1 MNFDLISAII
11 FYLLIVIIFIWKR
24 KKVKVIEKIVF
35 GFTTKRFNKFLESI
49 GKYRKFWKII
59 GDIAIIIDFIF
70 MGFVIYELS
79 LIAYK
84 NIIGIHIPGA
94 AIVIPG
100 VKIPGSPIFIPFWYG
115 IISIFILA
123 LVHEFSHAIM
133 SFAEKI
139 KVKMVG
145 FGFFLI
151 FPIAFVEPS
160 KKKFEKAKPL
170 SRMRIAAMGPFAN
183 IVLAFL
189 VIGLLVLTS
198 GFYLKYS
205 QIQIVGFSKD
215 SPAKMAGIK
224 NGEILNEIDGYK
236 IVNMKDIILSME
248 NVKPGE
254 IVNVTTNLGEYQI
267 NTTEMDGRAYM
278 GVYLKQV
285 YKNKIAD
292 IYVNFFSW
300 LGNLNFAIGIINLLP
315 IYILDG
321 GLMLYDALYYISK
334 KKRDIIFKTISN
346 IFLLLLVFDILI
358 TYIPI

>member
-11 FYLLIVIIFIWKR
+11 FYSLIIILFIWKR

-35 GFTTKRFNKFLESI
+35 GFTTKRFNHFLESL
-49 GKYRKFWKII
+49 GKYKKFWKIV
-59 GDIAIIIDFIF
+59 GDIAIIVDFIF

-79 LIAYK
+79 FIAYK
-84 NIIGIHIPGA
+84 NLMGVHLPGA

-100 VKIPGSPIFIPFWYG
+100 VKLPGSPIFIPFWYG

-151 FPIAFVEPS
+151 FPIAFVEPM
-160 KKKFEKAKPL
+160 KKKFEKAKPI

-189 VIGLLVLTS
+189 VMGLLVSTS
-198 GFYLKYS
+198 GLYLKYS
-205 QIQIVGFSKD
+205 QVQIVGFSEN
-215 SPAKMAGIK
+215 SSAKIAGVKEGSIIK
-224 NGEILNEIDGYK
+224 EINGNK
-236 IVNMKDIILSME
+236 ISNLADVVNSMK

-254 IVNVTTNLGEYQI
+254 IVNISTNNGNYKI
-267 NTTEMDGRAYM
+267 KTSNVDGRAYM
-278 GVYLKQV
+278 GVYLKQI
-285 YKNKIAD
+285 YNNKFAD
-292 IYVNFFSW
+292 IYVNFFNW
-300 LGNLNFAIGIINLLP
+300 LANLNFAIGIINLLP

-321 GLMLYDALYYISK
+321 GLMLYDALSYVTK
-334 KKRDIIFKTISN
+334 KKRDIIFKAISN
-346 IFLLLLVFDILI
+346 ILLLLLVFDILV
-358 TYIPI
+358 TYLPI